1 MFKKAEVAMKGLLL
15 AEMRMLK
22 ILVRAPKRKKKSTR
36 EKIFVFL
43 ENTQIIMSR
52 MLLKTW
58 MLKVF
63 W

>member
-22 ILVRAPKRKKKSTR
+22 ILVRAPKEKKKSAR
-36 EKIFVFL
+36 EKIFIFL
-43 ENTQIIMSR
+43 ENTQIIMNR
-52 MLLKTW
+52 MLLETW

>member
-15 AEMRMLK
+15 AEMRILK
-22 ILVRAPKRKKKSTR
+22 ILVRASKEKKSTR
-36 EKIFVFL
+36 EKFFIFL
-43 ENTQIIMSR
+43 ENTQIIMNR
-52 MLLKTW
+52 MLLETW

>member
-22 ILVRAPKRKKKSTR
+22 ILVRAPKEKKSAR
-36 EKIFVFL
+36 EKIFIFL
-43 ENTQIIMSR
+43 ENTQIIMNR
-52 MLLKTW
+52 MLLETW